1 MQYLRALCPK
11 LPRPPE
17 LLWSDIATCGL
28 PPPSR
33 RTLPTSPHASYT
45 DVAIVR
51 TADINKKTGISLFVS
66 ETNIWSVGFH
76 LPCSGDG
83 RGPHHHDVVRL
94 HKPIRLIPVPP
105 ALHWNLKM
113 PTNIPVD
120 DLIVS
125 ISVARRCHSTTACH
139 NVSRHSLHM
148 EEVGLT
154 SRYRTWVSFLSTGDC
169 TVRRR
174 YRPCVVFQFP
184 DRTRRE
190 LLHMWKYFAFICSKT
205 SSDTTVPLV
214 LRRVVFSQIPPR
226 LCSKAASHAI
236 DRVPGLSR
244 VTLIYNEHVRMSTIT
259 EVTVQPNN
267 ARFVHC
273 LDLLQPLTAFTT
285 RSIQSIHVC

>member
-33 RTLPTSPHASYT
+33 RTLPTSPHASHT

-51 TADINKKTGISLFVS
+51 TADINKKTGVSLFVS

-83 RGPHHHDVVRL
+83 RGPHHHDVARL

-120 DLIVS
+120 DGGDLIVLP
-125 ISVARRCHSTTACH
+125 VGVTALQPATT
-139 NVSRHSLHM
+139 S
-148 EEVGLT
+148 
-154 SRYRTWVSFLSTGDC
+154 
-169 TVRRR
+169 
-174 YRPCVVFQFP
+174 
-184 DRTRRE
+184 
-190 LLHMWKYFAFICSKT
+190 
-205 SSDTTVPLV
+205 
-214 LRRVVFSQIPPR
+214 
-226 LCSKAASHAI
+226 
-236 DRVPGLSR
+236 PGLR
-244 VTLIYNEHVRMSTIT
+244 I
-259 EVTVQPNN
+259 
-267 ARFVHC
+267 HC
-273 LDLLQPLTAFTT
+273 TWRKWD
-285 RSIQSIHVC
+285 